1 MLTTEAVIPLD
12 LADPINA
19 RILAASE
26 DRIQGF
32 QRDPV
37 AEIARL
43 ADVSFDLVVERL
55 RALLEGGVIR
65 RIRQTLLA
73 TSLADGALC
82 AGVGQRTAAALAARP
97 LVSCL
102 WPGPD
107 AGGLSLI
114 ADGEAQVRFEGDTA
128 LAVIVVSWAVRHRP
142 PGL

>member
-1 MLTTEAVIPLD
+1 MSIPVALD
-12 LADPINA
+12 Q
-19 RILAASE
+19 LAAAVEEFGELGFLLTVGE
-26 DRIQGF
+26 DGRARVNHVRF
-32 QRDPV
+32 QM
-37 AEIARL
+37 
-43 ADVSFDLVVERL
+43 
-55 RALLEGGVIR
+55 
-65 RIRQTLLA
+65 
-73 TSLADGALC
+73 ADGALC

-114 ADGEAQVRFEGDTA
+114 ADGEAQVRFEGDSA